1 MSLYASRT
9 RSKNRVQDTKVDPVH
24 QLRVRLSDRVTKT
37 GGVTKVYEDFV
48 KCDDARVSDT
58 VRDEMRKQWSSSI
71 YPGLKVMVKE
81 CNETVSA
88 NILECNYT
96 SKLSFDCLYYYAT
109 AKASV
114 KILDSNSTKEVQFR
128 DLILLTNY

>member
-1 MSLYASRT
+1 M
-9 RSKNRVQDTKVDPVH
+9 
-24 QLRVRLSDRVTKT
+24 RLSDRVTKT

-81 CNETVSA
+81 CN
-88 NILECNYT
+88 
-96 SKLSFDCLYYYAT
+96 SFC
-109 AKASV
+109 
-114 KILDSNSTKEVQFR
+114 
-128 DLILLTNY
+128 